1 MLLKR
6 TIMEDSE
13 STEDVCR
20 MWTLTAAHRILP
32 MCEILLNQVNGPNI
46 KRGRKTQT

>member
-1 MLLKR
+1 
-6 TIMEDSE
+6 MEDSE

-46 KRGRKTQT
+46 KRGRKTQTKK